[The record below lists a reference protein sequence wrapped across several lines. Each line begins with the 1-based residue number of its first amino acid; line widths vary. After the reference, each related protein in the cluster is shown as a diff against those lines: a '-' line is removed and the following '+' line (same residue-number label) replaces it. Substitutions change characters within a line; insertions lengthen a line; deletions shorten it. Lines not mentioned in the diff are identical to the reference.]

1 MWKRITKCTINEK
14 CSSLFHFL
22 KKNNK
27 KNTNIREEYSS
38 ENNKEN
44 VDLIIK

>member
-22 KKNNK
+22 KKKK